1 MQRLSLDLET
11 YASVDLAKAGVYRYA
26 EADDFEIL
34 LIGYSV
40 DGGEVQ
46 VVDLSAGEELP
57 PEILDALTDDDVI
70 KTAFNAAFERICLS
84 RYLSDLGLS
93 LDPFADNHFSSEYL
107 GLARYLNPA
116 SWRCSMVWSAYM
128 GLPLSLEGS
137 GSALGLEKQK
147 MTEGKELIRYFCKP
161 CKPNASNGGRLRNLP
176 EHAPEKWALFKAYNK
191 RDVETEMAIQ
201 DRLAKFPVPDS
212 VWDEYR
218 LDQEI
223 NDRGV
228 LVDMDFVRRAIECDG
243 RSRAELTKSMKRLTN
258 LDNPNS
264 VQQMKTWLSDNGLE
278 TDTLGKKQ
286 VAELIKTAPEPL
298 AQALGLRQAL
308 AKSSVRKYQ
317 TMEACVCNDG
327 RVRGM
332 FQFYGASRTGRFSGK
347 LIQLQNCP
355 ANHMPD
361 LRQVRELVK
370 SGNFAALE
378 MLYDSVPEVLSEL
391 IRTAFIPAPGMKF
404 IVADFSAIEA
414 RVISW
419 LAKEQWKLDVFA
431 GDGKVYEATAARM
444 FHVPIESVKKGSPLR
459 QKAKQAEL
467 ACIAEGQMVLTDK
480 RLVPIEAV
488 TLEHRLWDG
497 LSWVRHDGVVYK
509 GEGEVIEYG
518 GLTATKDHLVWV
530 EGQPQP
536 VQFGFA
542 AARGLRL
549 IETSGK
555 PTASLE
561 SPQVKH
567 PGKARIYDIQ
577 NAGRYHRFTVSGKL
591 VHNCGYGGSVGALKA
606 MGALEMGLQEDELQG
621 LVNAWRAANPN
632 IVKLWWD
639 VDRAVTK
646 AVRDK
651 TTTEAH
657 GIRFSYQ
664 SAMLFITLPSG
675 RKLSYVK
682 PRIGTNKF
690 GSNCITYM
698 GTGATK
704 KWERIESYGPKF
716 VENIVQAISRDILC
730 YAMRTFEHC
739 SVVMHIHD
747 ELVMEAEPNMSLEVV
762 CEQMGRTPPWA
773 EGLILR
779 ADGYVCDF
787 YQKD

>member
-1 MQRLSLDLET
+1 
-11 YASVDLAKAGVYRYA
+11 
-26 EADDFEIL
+26 
-34 LIGYSV
+34 
-40 DGGEVQ
+40 
-46 VVDLSAGEELP
+46 
-57 PEILDALTDDDVI
+57 
-70 KTAFNAAFERICLS
+70 
-84 RYLSDLGLS
+84 
-93 LDPFADNHFSSEYL
+93 
-107 GLARYLNPA
+107 
-116 SWRCSMVWSAYM
+116 
-128 GLPLSLEGS
+128 
-137 GSALGLEKQK
+137 
-147 MTEGKELIRYFCKP
+147 
-161 CKPNASNGGRLRNLP
+161 
-176 EHAPEKWALFKAYNK
+176 
-191 RDVETEMAIQ
+191 
-201 DRLAKFPVPDS
+201 
-212 VWDEYR
+212 
-218 LDQEI
+218 
-223 NDRGV
+223 
-228 LVDMDFVRRAIECDG
+228 
-243 RSRAELTKSMKRLTN
+243 
-258 LDNPNS
+258 
-264 VQQMKTWLSDNGLE
+264 
-278 TDTLGKKQ
+278 
-286 VAELIKTAPEPL
+286 
-298 AQALGLRQAL
+298 
-308 AKSSVRKYQ
+308 
-317 TMEACVCNDG
+317 
-327 RVRGM
+327 
-332 FQFYGASRTGRFSGK
+332 
-347 LIQLQNCP
+347 
-355 ANHMPD
+355 
-361 LRQVRELVK
+361 
-370 SGNFAALE
+370 
-378 MLYDSVPEVLSEL
+378 
-391 IRTAFIPAPGMKF
+391 
-404 IVADFSAIEA
+404 
-414 RVISW
+414 
-419 LAKEQWKLDVFA
+419 
-431 GDGKVYEATAARM
+431 M

-480 RLVPIEAV
+480 GLVPIEAV

-497 LSWVRHDGVVYK
+497 LSWVSHDGVVYK
-509 GEGEVIEYG
+509 GEGEVIEYD

-536 VQFGFA
+536 VQFRVA
-542 AARGLRL
+542 AASGAHLLQTGDGGRAVRMGGNNQSRETLEQEMEPLLCANPLYGLWQCAVAVPGQFTKRQIKWVSILHASKTNPKVAGSKAYRRKTALRKSRRSFVPKLWGARHSVLFWLGYKSWGMDTSERKKRPARL
-549 IETSGK
+549 RTRPDRQQWKLRARKYPFCPKICESGQ
-555 PTASLE
+555 
-561 SPQVKH
+561 SPCNCYFVFPPKILAIPSQCCYKAAIQWPKTQADNCPCGGRCYEPQKKLAAH
-567 PGKARIYDIQ
+567 IGKARLYDIR

-621 LVNAWRAANPN
+621 LVNAWRATNPN

-690 GSNCITYM
+690 GSSCITYM

-762 CEQMGRTPPWA
+762 CEQMSRTPPWA